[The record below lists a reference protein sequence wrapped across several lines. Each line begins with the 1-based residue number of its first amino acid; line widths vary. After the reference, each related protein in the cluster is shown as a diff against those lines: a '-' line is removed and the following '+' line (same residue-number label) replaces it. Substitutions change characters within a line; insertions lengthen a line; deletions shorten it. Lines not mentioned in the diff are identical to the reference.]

1 VNIFSSHLSFERLV
15 DLVEGRLSPAEQDQ
29 ALDHLAACARC
40 AAEKTWLEQVIGL
53 MRSDT
58 SEDAP
63 PAVITR
69 ARRLFQSRTAPTP
82 TERRRIS
89 ALLQFDSLQRPL
101 ALGVRSGQPA
111 ARQLLLKA
119 ENFDLDVRIT
129 PIRAA
134 WQVSGQILGLETSGQ
149 VELQS
154 ETTTV
159 RAELNN
165 LGEFTLPPVPAG
177 SYNFLLRLADLDV
190 DLPTLYIGI

>member
-1 VNIFSSHLSFERLV
+1 MNIFSSHLSFERLV
-15 DLVEGRLSPAEQDQ
+15 DLVEGRLSPAELDQ
-29 ALDHLAACARC
+29 ALDHLAGCARC
-40 AAEKTWLEQVIGL
+40 AGEKTWLEQVISL
-53 MRSDT
+53 MRTDT

-69 ARRLFQSRTAPTP
+69 ARRLFQPRAVPVPTG
-82 TERRRIS
+82 RRRIA

-129 PIRAA
+129 PTRAA
-134 WQVSGQILGLETSGQ
+134 WQVAGQVLGLEASGQ
-149 VELQS
+149 VELQGD
-154 ETTTV
+154 TATV
-159 RAELNN
+159 QADLND
-165 LGEFTLPPVPAG
+165 LGEFRLPPVPSG
-177 SYNFLLRLADLDV
+177 SYNLLLHLADLDV